1 MSFFL
6 MKISNIQL
14 RWLKIVKIVF
24 YKIATLHQV
33 QTKQHFYIT
42 HKYGIYE
49 PLFIQSFHSSH
60 VVIDRWLNKTN
71 SLNPFI

>member
-49 PLFIQSFHSSH
+49 PLFIQLFRH

-71 SLNPFI
+71 NLNPFI

>member
-1 MSFFL
+1 

-49 PLFIQSFHSSH
+49 PLFIQSFHSSQ
-60 VVIDRWLNKTN
+60 
-71 SLNPFI
+71 